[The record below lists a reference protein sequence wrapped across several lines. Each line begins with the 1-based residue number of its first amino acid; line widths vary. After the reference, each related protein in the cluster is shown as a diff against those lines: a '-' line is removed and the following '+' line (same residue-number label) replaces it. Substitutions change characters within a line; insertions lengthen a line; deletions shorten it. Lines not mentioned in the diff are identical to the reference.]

1 MNRRIRLPL
10 LCALLMM
17 CAAGCVHP
25 DGQPEGPATD
35 ANAAPVAQETMA
47 IAQKTVTED
56 GTVLARLENGMGV
69 VIKATRTAPVV
80 HVRSYVHAGG
90 LYEAEWLGCGLSHL
104 LEHLVAQESIHS
116 DQGAGSMKPA
126 KHVEKRTRTLEIGG
140 QSNAGTSLDYTTY
153 YISASASKT
162 TDCIELIADQMKKR
176 TIKQADFERE
186 HGVVQ
191 RELEMGADNP
201 ARQMWYAHAANCFGS
216 HPAAV
221 PVIGHAKPLSEVTLE
236 DVLAYHRRMYVPQ
249 NMVFAVVGDVDVE
262 EVLRKI
268 QETFASFPAGREPRH
283 DLPEVQRFS
292 GVRRVIKPHPQFRD
306 TQQRMSFQTIPLL
319 HEDLHA
325 LDVLAYIL
333 GRGRT
338 SRLYQTLVRQKK
350 LATSVSTS
358 SWTPAW
364 GKGIFTVDFRCD
376 PNQVESAERAVI
388 AELKRIADDGVSED
402 ELKRAKTQKL
412 ADEVYGRQSAE
423 SIAQRLAHDWLS
435 TGNAHFSAEYT
446 AATQKVTADRVQA
459 MARKYFTFDRMVI
472 TRMVPSRTF
481 AVAEKSDRQSRTH
494 KATFFRLPN
503 GLRVVL
509 QPSDAVGL
517 VSMAMV
523 CDGGI
528 LVESDKTNGLGALM
542 MSLSTRGAG
551 GRSANEIASFFDSAG
566 GSLVGRT
573 GYNSFYWQASV
584 LKDQVG
590 EAAKILGD
598 VVTAPTMDPNE
609 LAIVRPLLLRQIRA
623 RNESP
628 TAQLNTFFRRS
639 FFRDS
644 PLGKPTTGDAN
655 VVARA
660 TTEQLRQWHG
670 KYIRAGSSV
679 LAVYGNFDP
688 AAVRTI
694 IESRFAELPTG
705 RVKLPNVK
713 PRRVADE
720 GELHVKPTARSVQQA
735 GVMLAVPG
743 MRVDNDDRFAIT
755 VLDTIISGYHLP
767 SGWLHSELRGKQL
780 VYSVHAYNWAA
791 RVPGAFCTVA
801 GCQPGKVPEV
811 LGILRK
817 NLRRASSYKPTELE
831 IKQAV
836 NSILTAEV
844 LGNQSMSDL
853 AMQAALDELYGFGY
867 DYHNTLA
874 EKYREV
880 TPADV
885 LRVGRKY
892 LSGGMVAVVVT
903 PKPDLLKTDEKG
915 RTKTGA
921 KREQSR

>member
-1 MNRRIRLPL
+1 MNRRIPLPL
-10 LCALLMM
+10 LCALM
-17 CAAGCVHP
+17 ATFAVGCLHP
-25 DGQPEGPATD
+25 DGGLGEPSPAD
-35 ANAAPVAQETMA
+35 ANAPGDDCRTDLAQRDRMA

-116 DQGAGSMKPA
+116 DQGAGTMEPA

-153 YISASASKT
+153 YISASASKSA
-162 TDCIELIADQMKKR
+162 DCIELIADQMKKR
-176 TIKQADFERE
+176 TIKQADFRRE

-221 PVIGHAKPLSEVTLE
+221 PVIGYAKPLREVTL
-236 DVLAYHRRMYVPQ
+236 DDILAYHRRMYVPQ
-249 NMVFAVVGDVDVE
+249 NMVFAVVGDVDEE
-262 EVLRKI
+262 EVLRRI
-268 QETFASFPAGREPRH
+268 QATFADFPAGRAPRH
-283 DLPEVQRFS
+283 ALPEVQAFS
-292 GVRRVIKPHPQFRD
+292 GVRRVVKPHAQFRD
-306 TQQRMSFQTIPLL
+306 AQQQMSFQTIPLL
-319 HEDLHA
+319 HEDLYA

-338 SRLYQTLVRQKK
+338 SRLYQTLVREKK

-364 GKGIFTVDFRCD
+364 GKGLFTVDFRSD
-376 PNQVESAERAVI
+376 PNQADAAEQVVI
-388 AELKRIADDGVSED
+388 AELKRIAADGVSDD

-412 ADEVYGRQSAE
+412 ADEVYGQQSAE
-423 SIAQRLAHDWLS
+423 SIAARLAHDWLS

-446 AATQKVTADRVQA
+446 AATQKVTADDVQA
-459 MARKYFTFDRMVI
+459 MARKYFTFDRMAI
-472 TRMVPSRTF
+472 TRMVPSATF
-481 AVAEKSDRQSRTH
+481 AIAEKTGRRARAR

-509 QPSDAVGL
+509 QPTDAVGL
-517 VSMAMV
+517 VSMTMV

-528 LVESDKTNGLGALM
+528 LVESEKTNGLGALM

-566 GSLVGRT
+566 GNIAGRCGNNT
-573 GYNSFYWQASV
+573 FYWQASV
-584 LKDQVG
+584 LKDHVS
-590 EAAKILGD
+590 EAVKILGD
-598 VVTAPTMDPNE
+598 VTAAPAMDPNE

-628 TAQLNTFFRRS
+628 RAQLNTFFRRS
-639 FFRDS
+639 FFGDS
-644 PLGKPTTGDAN
+644 PMGQPTTGDAN

-660 TTEQLRQWHG
+660 TTKQLRQWHR
-670 KYIRAGSSV
+670 KNIRAGSSV

-688 AAVRTI
+688 AAVRAI
-694 IESRFAELPTG
+694 IESRFAELPGG
-705 RVKLPNVK
+705 RVKLPDAT
-713 PRRVADE
+713 PRRVSTD
-720 GELHVKPTARSVQQA
+720 GELHVKPTARNVQQA

-780 VYSVHAYNWAA
+780 VYAVHAYNWAA
-791 RVPGAFCTVA
+791 RVPGAFVAQA
-801 GCQPGKVPEV
+801 GCQPTKVPEV

-831 IKQAV
+831 VKQAV

-844 LGNQSMSDL
+844 LGNQSMSAL

-867 DYHNTLA
+867 DYQSTLA
-874 EKYREV
+874 SRYREV
-880 TPADV
+880 TPDDV

-892 LSGGMVAVVVT
+892 LSGSMVAVVVT
-903 PKPDLLKTDEKG
+903 PEPELLEKDPKH
-915 RTKTGA
+915 RKD
-921 KREQSR
+921 K